1 MPEMHEEDLAYF
13 HYAGF
18 ANQSPPTAVLGL
30 LNEAGICTGT
40 VVDLGCT
47 GGYLLAALTAEG
59 FRVVGGDGSNAAL
72 SFAITVAPGAEL
84 HCSYAEAFDLLV
96 CRAVTAL
103 GEVLCYLS
111 IDDLH
116 ALLEIAIL
124 PRVFD
129 ARAPGGLLIFDVVV
143 REDANPFH
151 YRQLRDVD
159 DWFIDHGLLEDT
171 RRHILCRNIILNQRV
186 DGVW

>member
-1 MPEMHEEDLAYF
+1 MPEMHEEDLAYC
-13 HYAGF
+13 HYVSF
-18 ANQSPPTAVLGL
+18 ANQSLSTAVLGL

-40 VVDLGCT
+40 VVDLGCA

-59 FRVVGGDGSNAAL
+59 FRVVRGDGSYAAL

-84 HCSYAEAFDLLV
+84 HCSHAEAFDLLV

-103 GEVLCYLS
+103 GEILFYLS

-129 ARAPGGLLIFDVVV
+129 ALAPGGSLIFEVVV
-143 REDANPFH
+143 RDDANPFH
-151 YRQLRDVD
+151 HRHLRDVD
-159 DWFIDHGLLEDT
+159 DWFIDHGLMEDT